1 MPFSSV
7 LSNLTSPAFQLSI
20 HAAGSKLSTHV
31 WVGEGEAPRRA
42 DTMLCYNLPPPCNL
56 DSVEQGGLSKIMSGE
71 NLRSLKSP
79 QMSFVVRFL
88 SPSVSGHWDKMF
100 DRNALKE
107 ERFSWVY

>member
-1 MPFSSV
+1 MSMPFSSA
-7 LSNLTSPAFQLSI
+7 LSNLTSPSFQLSI

-42 DTMLCYNLPPPCNL
+42 DTMLCYNLPPLCNL
-56 DSVEQGGLSKIMSGE
+56 DSVEQGELSKIMSGE

-88 SPSVSGHWDKMF
+88 SPSVSGHWDKNV
-100 DRNALKE
+100 RQKCLEGGK
-107 ERFSWVY
+107 V